1 MCFIMHN
8 WLRWN
13 VFHNS
18 KSVFMWLSICEFGM
32 IIDTHPLLSE
42 ALGNCHPKLD
52 LSWTWFR
59 TDESTLIP
67 PTLRHT
73 TGSQIKFGMTGYA
86 SASLGRGCI
95 ILWHNVI
102 QQHCGWAGLIFIT
115 HPFMN
120 LELRNEVLRKP
131 IMNCFIVKA
140 PSSNP
145 SSRYSSSRTW
155 SSSWTRFRTDEN
167 TLKLST
173 LRHTSVLNQV
183 QDDDGSSPGWQ
194 LPSAS
199 LERGCIHHSLFIMHC
214 SLCIVHYALFIMKRS
229 SA

>member
-1 MCFIMHN
+1 MHN
-8 WLRWN
+8 WLRRN

-18 KSVFMWLSICEFGM
+18 KSVFMWLSICGFGM

-42 ALGNCHPKLD
+42 ALGSCHPKLD

-59 TDESTLIP
+59 TDENTLKLS
-67 PTLRHT
+67 TLRHT
-73 TGSQIKFGMTGYA
+73 TVLNQVQDDGICKRLTWKRMY
-86 SASLGRGCI
+86 

-145 SSRYSSSRTW
+145 SSRYSSSETWFGNQMRTP
-155 SSSWTRFRTDEN
+155 SSYQRCGIRLSWIKFRMTDQVRDDKYRAPH
-167 TLKLST
+167 LKEDVSIT
-173 LRHTSVLNQV
+173 
-183 QDDDGSSPGWQ
+183 
-194 LPSAS
+194 
-199 LERGCIHHSLFIMHC
+199 HC
-214 SLCIVHYALFIMKRS
+214 SLCIVHYALWNEVRRKPIMNC
-229 SA
+229 